1 MEVNEEGGVSFAQK
15 IQKGKKGVYILC
27 LLDAL
32 EPQKKPSSAKFYAML
47 RSDKQR
53 RMWIGESSTKENM
66 PCA

>member
-32 EPQKKPSSAKFYAML
+32 EPPKKKAI
-47 RSDKQR
+47 QR
-53 RMWIGESSTKENM
+53 QILCNASLGQTKKDVDRRK
-66 PCA
+66 